1 MTHDE
6 KEIKRKL
13 RILQHAEYGGNIAK
27 TCRYFG
33 VARSAFYLWRNAYR
47 EFGEAGL
54 KRKRPVPKS
63 HPRRTP
69 PEIEEKV
76 LYLFLNKLVWNFFKL
91 LPVILLPCMLPAS
104 ATDKEFKVPRFVP
117 PYLDK
122 LRSHYSADT
131 VQVGDSPVW
140 LIKNP
145 ANQMSNAVLIEGK
158 KALVV
163 FDTGASRDHG
173 AAILAEIRKISDKPI
188 TALIYSHHHG
198 DHCTGAGAIV
208 DRHDVD
214 TGRVRVI
221 ARDNFMREY
230 VDEDFMTGPIQS
242 LRSIYQFGGALQEQD
257 LEDYVIGIGGGVLPS
272 GPGAFIEPNT
282 FIDRRQTLALADITF
297 EFILSGGESATHM
310 IVWLPRWKIVL
321 SGDEVY
327 PALPNLHALRGTKFR
342 DARNWIRAVDL
353 IRQLQP
359 EFVAPSHGS
368 LMSDRN
374 RINKVLTIYRD
385 AIQYQHDQA
394 IRFINKGYTASE
406 LGEQLNG
413 LPAYLKLRPYTEEMY
428 GKLGHNIPN
437 IFHGYV
443 SWFSGDAVDLAPT
456 PRRQF
461 AERIVTLMGGR
472 DVVYNEAKKSFEQDD
487 PQFTAEL
494 ATYLLR
500 VNPEDSDASRLKA
513 ASYRQLGYQQINSI
527 WRSWYL
533 TAALELEG
541 RFDVTAAWKELM
553 SNVRGSG
560 NLSGLPTV
568 RVLELLRY
576 NVAAELMNDTSIN
589 LRWHI
594 TDHNENLYTE
604 LRRGILEIS
613 EQPLST
619 NIDASVNL
627 NRKYLDALV
636 AGELELITG
645 IKQGFITTTG
655 NRQKT
660 EEFFRYIEPLNY
672 DISLSAR

>member
-1 MTHDE
+1 MNLIGSKINVID
-6 KEIKRKL
+6 L
-13 RILQHAEYGGNIAK
+13 L
-27 TCRYFG
+27 
-33 VARSAFYLWRNAYR
+33 S
-47 EFGEAGL
+47 
-54 KRKRPVPKS
+54 
-63 HPRRTP
+63 
-69 PEIEEKV
+69 
-76 LYLFLNKLVWNFFKL
+76 NKLIWNIFKL
-91 LPVILLPCMLPAS
+91 LPVILLQCMLPAS
-104 ATDKEFKVPRFVP
+104 ATDEEFKVPRFVP

-122 LRSHYSADT
+122 LRSRYVPDT

-158 KALVV
+158 EALVV

-173 AAILAEIRKISDKPI
+173 VAILAEIRKISDKPI
-188 TALIYSHHHG
+188 TTLIYSHHHG
-198 DHCTGAGAIV
+198 DHSTGAGAIV
-208 DRHDVD
+208 DQHDVD
-214 TGRVRVI
+214 AGRVRVI

-257 LEDYVIGIGGGVLPS
+257 LKDYVIGIGGGVLPS

-282 FIDRRQTLALADITF
+282 LIDKRQTLTLADITF

-310 IVWLPRWKIVL
+310 IAWLPRWKIVL

-327 PALPNLHALRGTKFR
+327 PALPNLHAPRGTKFR
-342 DARNWIRAVDL
+342 DARNWIHAVDL

-359 EFVAPSHGS
+359 EYVTPSHGP

-406 LGEQLNG
+406 LGEQLNE

-456 PRRQF
+456 PRRQL
-461 AERIVTLMGGR
+461 AERLVTLMGGR
-472 DVVYNEAKKSFEQDD
+472 DVIYKEAKKSFEQDE
-487 PQFTAEL
+487 PQFAAEL

-500 VNPEDSDASRLKA
+500 VNPEDTDASRLKA
-513 ASYRQLGYQQINSI
+513 AAFRQLGYQQINSI

-541 RFDVTAAWKELM
+541 EFDVTTAWKELM

-594 TDHNENLYTE
+594 IDRNENLYTE
-604 LRRGILEIS
+604 LRRGILEITN
-613 EQPLST
+613 QALST

-636 AGELELITG
+636 AGKLELNTG
-645 IKQGFITTTG
+645 IKQGFIATTG
-655 NRQKT
+655 NRQKI
-660 EEFFRYIEPLNY
+660 EEFFRFIDPLNY